1 MSNSSTGNSLL
12 DVLPQEE
19 FGYLQQKLQLIGLS
33 AGQTLSTQGETVDYV
48 YFPTTALVSCRAGGS
63 QGEVIEIYA
72 VGNEGV
78 VEPAAILTSVAAVNA
93 EVQIAGDAY
102 RIRIDEICALIRKTT
117 ELPRVLLKFAYS
129 LAVRM
134 VQATKCAMFH
144 TVRQRL
150 VLWLLLAHRSHGTVI
165 PCTHQA
171 IADALG
177 TRRASVT
184 LELNSL
190 SEKGILTQ
198 QRGRVIITNHAQLED
213 ASCECYQLIKAGY
226 KPELECELI
235 R

>member
-1 MSNSSTGNSLL
+1 MLGNLLL
-12 DVLPQEE
+12 DALPPGELSQ
-19 FGYLQQKLQLIGLS
+19 LNKKLQRVGLTV
-33 AGQTLSTQGETVDYV
+33 GETLSTQGEPVEHV

-63 QGEVIEIYA
+63 QGEIIEIYA
-72 VGNEGV
+72 VGHEGV
-78 VEPAAILTSVAAVNA
+78 VEPAAILTSIAAITA
-93 EVQIAGDAY
+93 EVQIAGEAY
-102 RIRIDEICALIRKTT
+102 RIRVDELCSVIRETT
-117 ELPRVLLKFAYS
+117 ELPRVLLKYAYS

-150 VLWLLLAHRSHGTVI
+150 VLWLLLAERSHGTVI

-184 LELNSL
+184 LVLNSL
-190 SEKGILTQ
+190 SEQAILTQ
-198 QRGRVIITNHAQLED
+198 HRGRVIITDHAQLEG
-213 ASCECYQLIKAGY
+213 ASCECYDLIKAGF
-226 KPELECELI
+226 KPELECELT